1 MEEYK
6 ILDVK
11 QQALQDTV
19 IGKYAEHIY
28 DAHKKKYGDRAARA
42 VIERSVK
49 IYAESQKQIEDMS
62 VNNNILLVGKV
73 QSGKTSNLEMLSAI
87 AFDNGYNM
95 LIIYGG
101 YDNTLL
107 EQTTSRFRKTF
118 GIEDM
123 GERGKPILLST
134 AAPNEL
140 AALNNDILEE
150 LIEEEKP
157 VIITAMKRP
166 NALEKVNN
174 ALKKLDTSKIRA
186 YIIDDEGDQASLN
199 TSKDKR

>member
-62 VNNNILLVGKV
+62 
-73 QSGKTSNLEMLSAI
+73 E
-87 AFDNGYNM
+87 
-95 LIIYGG
+95 
-101 YDNTLL
+101 
-107 EQTTSRFRKTF
+107 
-118 GIEDM
+118 
-123 GERGKPILLST
+123 
-134 AAPNEL
+134 
-140 AALNNDILEE
+140 
-150 LIEEEKP
+150 
-157 VIITAMKRP
+157 
-166 NALEKVNN
+166 
-174 ALKKLDTSKIRA
+174 
-186 YIIDDEGDQASLN
+186 
-199 TSKDKR
+199 